1 MLMLIIMKIDY
12 YVDYNNDID
21 ENKVNGVISKDN
33 AIYL

>member
-12 YVDYNNDID
+12 VDYNNDID
-21 ENKVNGVISKDN
+21 ANKVNGVIDKDN